1 MTEQGG
7 RVELSEEARSLII
20 GVLNVT
26 PDSFSDGGTFLDP
39 EKAVAHAWDLVNEGA
54 DVIDIGA
61 ESTRPGSAA
70 VDADEEWRRLEPV
83 LAALADQKPKA
94 RISLDTY
101 KPMTMRRALDY
112 PVDIINDISGIADRL
127 TLETLAKR
135 GLTYWAMHMHRDPA
149 QMHNDPLDAEEALR
163 AVAVFYEK
171 TQATLMELGFTKE
184 RIWLDPG
191 VGFGKTDRANVQ
203 VIGQALAESVHYEI
217 VLGISR
223 KSFIGR
229 LLGIADPKE
238 RDAPSKMLELSFL
251 LAGVRG
257 VRTHDVAR
265 LKKLRDLV
273 VE

>member
-1 MTEQGG
+1 
-7 RVELSEEARSLII
+7 LNPKARSLII

-39 EKAVAHAWDLVNEGA
+39 EKAVAHAWDLVTDGA

-61 ESTRPGSAA
+61 ESTRPGSAP

-112 PVDIINDISGIADRL
+112 PVDIINDISGVADRL
-127 TLETLAKR
+127 TLEILAKR

-149 QMHNDPLDAEEALR
+149 SMHADPLDGADALR
-163 AVAVFYEK
+163 EVAGFYQK
-171 TQATLMELGFTKE
+171 TQATLKDVGFAE
-184 RIWLDPG
+184 DRIWLDPG
-191 VGFGKTDRANVQ
+191 IGFGKTDRANVQ
-203 VIGQALAESVHYEI
+203 VMRQALAEASRFEI

-229 LLGIADPKE
+229 LLGITDPKD
-238 RDAPSKMLELSFL
+238 RDAPSKMLELGFL
-251 LAGVRG
+251 FAGVRG
-257 VRTHDVAR
+257 IRTHDVAR
-265 LKKLRDLV
+265 LKTLRDLLV
-273 VE
+273 

>member
-1 MTEQGG
+1 MNPA
-7 RVELSEEARSLII
+7 ARTLII
-20 GVLNVT
+20 GVINVT

-39 EKAVAHAWDLVNEGA
+39 EKAVAHAWDLVDDGA

-61 ESTRPGSAA
+61 ESTRPGSAP

-83 LAALADQKPKA
+83 LAALADQRPKA

-112 PVDIINDISGIADRL
+112 PVDIINDISGVADRR

-135 GLTYWAMHMHRDPA
+135 GLIYWAMHMHRDPA
-149 QMHNDPLDAEEALR
+149 NMHKDPLDGADALR
-163 AVAVFYEK
+163 EVAAFYDK
-171 TQATLMELGFTKE
+171 TQTALMEAGFAKDH
-184 RIWLDPG
+184 IWLDPG

-203 VIGQALAESVHYEI
+203 VIQQALAEASRFEI
-217 VLGISR
+217 VLGVSR

-229 LLGIADPKE
+229 LLGITDPKE

-251 LAGVRG
+251 FAGVRG
-257 VRTHDVAR
+257 IRTHDVAR
-265 LKKLRDLV
+265 LRALRDLTM
-273 VE
+273 

>member
-1 MTEQGG
+1 LNQK
-7 RVELSEEARSLII
+7 ARSLII

-112 PVDIINDISGIADRL
+112 PIDIINDISGIADRV
-127 TLETLAKR
+127 TLETLAKH
-135 GLTYWAMHMHRDPA
+135 GLTYWAMHMHQDPA
-149 QMHNDPLDAEEALR
+149 NMHRDPLDADEALR
-163 AVAVFYEK
+163 AVAAFYDR
-171 TQATLMELGFTKE
+171 TQQTLIEAGFSKE

-203 VIGQALAESVHYEI
+203 IISQALVESGRYEI

-229 LLGIADPKE
+229 LLGITDPRE

-251 LAGVRG
+251 FAGVRG

-265 LKKLRDLV
+265 LKKLRDLLV
-273 VE
+273 

>member
-1 MTEQGG
+1 MDQ
-7 RVELSEEARSLII
+7 EARSLII

-39 EKAVAHAWDLVNEGA
+39 GKALAHAWDLVNDGA

-70 VDADEEWRRLEPV
+70 VDGDEEWRRLEPI
-83 LAALADQKPKA
+83 LAALSSQKPKA

-101 KPMTMRRALDY
+101 KAVTMRRALDY
-112 PVDIINDISGIADRL
+112 PIDIINDIQGGADVP
-127 TLETLAKR
+127 TLEAIAKR
-135 GLTYWAMHMHRDPA
+135 GLTYLAMHMHRDPSSMQTA
-149 QMHNDPLDAEEALR
+149 PLDGEDALQ
-163 AVAVFYEK
+163 ALDVFYDEA
-171 TQATLMELGFTKE
+171 QSRLLSAGFTAD

-191 VGFGKTDRANVQ
+191 IGFGKTDKAN
-203 VIGQALAESVHYEI
+203 ILLLKDALARASQREI

-229 LLGIADPKE
+229 ILGIANPVD

-251 LAGVRG
+251 FAGVRG
-257 VRTHDVAR
+257 IRTHDVKR
-265 LKKLRDLV
+265 LKQIRDFL
-273 VE
+273 

>member
-1 MTEQGG
+1 
-7 RVELSEEARSLII
+7 
-20 GVLNVT
+20 
-26 PDSFSDGGTFLDP
+26 
-39 EKAVAHAWDLVNEGA
+39 
-54 DVIDIGA
+54 
-61 ESTRPGSAA
+61 
-70 VDADEEWRRLEPV
+70 
-83 LAALADQKPKA
+83 
-94 RISLDTY
+94 
-101 KPMTMRRALDY
+101 LDY

-149 QMHNDPLDAEEALR
+149 HMHQDPLDASEALR
-163 AVAVFYEK
+163 AVAAFYEK
-171 TQATLMELGFTKE
+171 TQETLMELGFTKE

-229 LLGIADPKE
+229 LLGITDPKE

-251 LAGVRG
+251 LAGIRG
-257 VRTHDVAR
+257 IRTHDVAR

-273 VE
+273 VG

>member
-1 MTEQGG
+1 LNQK
-7 RVELSEEARSLII
+7 AQSLII
-20 GVLNVT
+20 GVINVT

-39 EKAVAHAWDLVNEGA
+39 GKALAHAWDLVDDGA

-61 ESTRPGSAA
+61 ESTRPGSAC

-94 RISLDTY
+94 RISLDSY
-101 KPMTMRRALDY
+101 KPVTMLRALDY
-112 PVDIINDISGIADRL
+112 SVDIINDISGVADRP

-149 QMHNDPLDAEEALR
+149 RMHTDPLDGADALHHVAE
-163 AVAVFYEK
+163 FYRNTE
-171 TQATLMELGFTKE
+171 ATLRQAGFSSD

-203 VIGQALAESVHYEI
+203 VMRQALTEALRRDI

-229 LLGIADPKE
+229 LLGISDPKA
-238 RDAPSKMLELSFL
+238 RDAPSKMLELGFL
-251 LAGVRG
+251 FAGVRG
-257 VRTHDVAR
+257 IRTHDVAR
-265 LKKLRDLV
+265 LKKLQDLLV
-273 VE
+273 

>member
-112 PVDIINDISGIADRL
+112 PVDIINDISGIADRM

-149 QMHNDPLDAEEALR
+149 EMHKDPLDAAEALR

-229 LLGIADPKE
+229 LLGITDPKE

>member
-1 MTEQGG
+1 LNQ
-7 RVELSEEARSLII
+7 EARSLII

-61 ESTRPGSAA
+61 ESTRPGSAL

-101 KPMTMRRALDY
+101 KPVTMRRALDY
-112 PVDIINDISGIADRL
+112 PVDIINDISGVADHL
-127 TLETLAKR
+127 TLETLAKL

-149 QMHNDPLDAEEALR
+149 NMHRDPLDGDEALR
-163 AVAVFYEK
+163 SVSAFYQNTE
-171 TQATLMELGFTKE
+171 ATLKAAGFSPD

-203 VIGQALAESVHYEI
+203 VMRQALAEAARYEI
-217 VLGISR
+217 ILGVSR

-229 LLGIADPKE
+229 LLGIPEPRE
-238 RDAPSKMLELSFL
+238 RDAASKMLELGFL
-251 LAGVRG
+251 FAGVRG
-257 VRTHDVAR
+257 IRTHDVAR

-273 VE
+273 V

>member
-1 MTEQGG
+1 M
-7 RVELSEEARSLII
+7 
-20 GVLNVT
+20 
-26 PDSFSDGGTFLDP
+26 
-39 EKAVAHAWDLVNEGA
+39 
-54 DVIDIGA
+54 
-61 ESTRPGSAA
+61 
-70 VDADEEWRRLEPV
+70 
-83 LAALADQKPKA
+83 
-94 RISLDTY
+94 
-101 KPMTMRRALDY
+101 DY

-149 QMHNDPLDAEEALR
+149 NMHRDPLDAEEALR
-163 AVAVFYEK
+163 DVAAFYDK
-171 TQATLMELGFTKE
+171 TQQNLIAAGFPKE

-203 VIGQALAESVHYEI
+203 VIGQALAAPYEI

-229 LLGIADPKE
+229 LLGITDPQE

-265 LKKLRDLV
+265 LKKLRDLLV
-273 VE
+273 

>member
-1 MTEQGG
+1 
-7 RVELSEEARSLII
+7 LNPEARSLII

-39 EKAVAHAWDLVNEGA
+39 GKAVAHAWDLVHEGA

-61 ESTRPGSAA
+61 ESTRPGSAP

-101 KPMTMRRALDY
+101 KSVTMRRALAY
-112 PVDIINDISGIADRL
+112 PVDIINDISGVADRV

-149 QMHNDPLDAEEALR
+149 HMHQDPLDAEEALR
-163 AVAVFYEK
+163 AVAAFYDR
-171 TQATLMELGFTKE
+171 TQQTLLDAGFAKE

-191 VGFGKTDRANVQ
+191 VGFGKTDRGNVQ
-203 VIGQALAESVHYEI
+203 LMRQAMAEVSRYEI
-217 VLGISR
+217 VIGISR

-229 LLGIADPKE
+229 LLGIPDPKE
-238 RDAPSKMLELSFL
+238 RDAASKMLELNFL

-257 VRTHDVAR
+257 IRTHDVAR

-273 VE
+273 E

>member
-1 MTEQGG
+1 
-7 RVELSEEARSLII
+7 LSDEARSLII

-39 EKAVAHAWDLVNEGA
+39 EKAAARAWDLANAGA

-61 ESTRPGSAA
+61 ESTRPGSAV

-112 PVDIINDISGIADRL
+112 PVDIINDISGIADRP

-149 QMHNDPLDAEEALR
+149 HMHKDPLDAAEALR
-163 AVAVFYEK
+163 AVAVFYEE
-171 TQATLMELGFTKE
+171 TQQKLMEIGFSKD

-203 VIGQALAESVHYEI
+203 IIGQALAESVNYEI

-229 LLGIADPKE
+229 LLGITDPKE

-251 LAGVRG
+251 LTGIRG
-257 VRTHDVAR
+257 IRTHDVAR
-265 LKKLRDLV
+265 LRKLRDLV